1 MDPTRLH
8 NSIVPTIVLGQTIK
22 TETANQ
28 IHGQLMAKPERPD
41 YTSGRTQMSSFNR
54 SGQSYNINGQ
64 SQNDEQTQDTQQN
77 FQDLASEDRRDI

>member
-1 MDPTRLH
+1 
-8 NSIVPTIVLGQTIK
+8 
-22 TETANQ
+22 
-28 IHGQLMAKPERPD
+28 MAKPERPD

-77 FQDLASEDRRDI
+77 FQELASEDRRDI